1 MSSFF
6 RLASIKVAAARASD
20 PAPKGGFRSFKW
32 GDRPLVSMR
41 SRGPVTGMEEYDLTG
56 EPSRVAGVDP
66 LGLQPEAALRLRNA
80 DATNP

>member
-1 MSSFF
+1 
-6 RLASIKVAAARASD
+6 
-20 PAPKGGFRSFKW
+20 
-32 GDRPLVSMR
+32 VSMR

-66 LGLQPEAALRLRNA
+66 LGLQPEAALRLRNT